1 MSSPVANARPITL
14 VLFDAGGVL
23 GTNGWDHDERA
34 GACRVFA
41 IDRETFEAR
50 HEQVIGTWETGNM
63 TMDEYLDFT
72 VFDQPRPFTRQAFRD
87 FMFAQSVP
95 NREMLAYV
103 AELVA
108 KRRYTL
114 MMVNNE
120 PAELNEYRVRSFV
133 LRPLFSAFL
142 SSCYLGMRKPSGD
155 YYDRALAI
163 AHADP
168 GTTVFIDDREENLIP
183 ARERGV
189 HTLHATGVESVRAGL
204 AELGVTTSNQ

>member
-1 MSSPVANARPITL
+1 MSSSGGSAIAL
-14 VLFDAGGVL
+14 LLFDAGGVL
-23 GTNGWDHDERA
+23 GTNGWDRNERA

-41 IDRETFEAR
+41 LDHDAFEAR
-50 HEQVIGTWETGNM
+50 HEQVIATWETGNM
-63 TMDEYLDFT
+63 TMDEYLDVK
-72 VFDQPRPFTRQAFRD
+72 VFYEPRPFARQAFRD

-95 NREMLAYV
+95 DRQMLTFV

-108 KRRYTL
+108 KRRYTT
-114 MMVNNE
+114 MMMNNE
-120 PAELNEYRVRSFV
+120 PAELNEYRVRGFG
-133 LRPLFSAFL
+133 LRPLFNAFL

-168 GTTVFIDDREENLIP
+168 GCTVFIDDREENLVP

-189 HTLHATGVESVRAGL
+189 HTVHATGVEVVRAGL
-204 AELGVTTSNQ
+204 AELGVTTSTQ